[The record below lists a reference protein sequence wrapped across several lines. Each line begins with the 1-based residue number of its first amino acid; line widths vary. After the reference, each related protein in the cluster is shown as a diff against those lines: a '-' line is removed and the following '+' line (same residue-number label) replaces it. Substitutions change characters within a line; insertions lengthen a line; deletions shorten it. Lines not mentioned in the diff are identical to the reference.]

1 MSSVGGLALDPG
13 LAWVKRVRLEQGVA
27 RPWPDR
33 ACGRLRTPRGALPG
47 GQGWLEAVWTEA
59 GRPDALA
66 LVAGDA
72 ADLEALRAQASAAAP
87 GARVTVL
94 ASALA
99 AALEL
104 GAPETGAPDP
114 GATEA
119 ALDAVL
125 DLGHD
130 GIRLQAIAWQRWEG
144 RLYPRSA
151 GGLGSLPLGGSRLDE
166 DLAAVCRGQAARPPA
181 DAPGFAEL
189 KELFGAARGPFV
201 RPLLRGDL
209 VELPAR
215 EASET
220 FRGWLERLQTALLT
234 LVEAAREAR
243 VGRVLAVGGLLE
255 LGPVRELVERAFAGG
270 PALVSARAPSFVAC
284 RGAARALLLPPQPVA
299 AAALGVPVR
308 VGGRVALR
316 PLVAAGDPLPGP
328 GFGPLA
334 VRPAPP
340 ASFEPDPLPPSGPL
354 TVHLLDPR
362 PDGPSLAAR
371 VPRHPRLELTWRWTW
386 EEGWSCA
393 WRAGEAGGVVPAA
406 PAPAEE
412 AAALREAIGLDW
424 AARGRAL
431 PVDLLVVFRATRA
444 APAGLALAQVAA
456 ERALS
461 LAAEVARGS
470 QAGPPRLRALAVGD
484 HPQGH
489 IVPAWVTRL
498 SPAWEASPE
507 PVLAFVRELL
517 AAPADGIDPQE
528 AFECALRAAAEL
540 DWRPDAQRVVL
551 VLADAPPHTPEEPP
565 WCPVDWRAEAAGLR
579 ARGVRLLAAHLAA
592 GGVPPSLRQ
601 QALAFVAGLAA
612 EGGAGPSVTVR
623 AGALDELEAALRA
636 LLEAR
641 APDPQARALLARA
654 AIEPS

>member
-1 MSSVGGLALDPG
+1 MSSGGGLALDPG

-33 ACGRLRTPRGALPG
+33 ARGRLRTPRAALPG
-47 GQGWLEAVWTEA
+47 GAAWLEAVWTEA
-59 GRPDALA
+59 GRPEALA

-72 ADLEALRAQASAAAP
+72 ADLEAVRAQASAAAP

-94 ASALA
+94 ACAQA

-104 GAPETGAPDP
+104 GPPEGQD
-114 GATEA
+114 A

-130 GIRLQAIAWQRWEG
+130 GIRLQAISWQRWEG
-144 RLYPRSA
+144 RLYPRPA
-151 GGLGSLPLGGSRLDE
+151 GGLASLPLGGSRLDE
-166 DLAAVCRGQAARPPA
+166 DLAAVCRVEAARPPA

-189 KELFGAARGPFV
+189 KELFGAARGPFA
-201 RPLLRGDL
+201 RPLLTGQL

-220 FRGWLERLQTALLT
+220 FRGWIERLQTALLT

-255 LGPVRELVERAFAGG
+255 LEPVRELVERAFAGG
-270 PALVSARAPSFVAC
+270 PALVHARAPGFVAC

-299 AAALGVPVR
+299 AAALAVPVR
-308 VGGRVALR
+308 AAGRVELRALV
-316 PLVAAGDPLPGP
+316 PAGAPLPGR

-334 VRPAPP
+334 LRPAPP
-340 ASFEPDPLPPSGPL
+340 ADDEPDLLPAGPL
-354 TVHLLDPR
+354 AVHLLDPR
-362 PDGPSLAAR
+362 AGGPAFVAR
-371 VPRHPRLELTWRWTW
+371 LPWQARLEVTWRWSW
-386 EEGWSCA
+386 EQGWSCA
-393 WRAGEAGGVVPAA
+393 WTAGEASGAVTAA
-406 PAPAEE
+406 PAPDEE
-412 AAALREAIGLDW
+412 AAALREASGLDW

-444 APAGLALAQVAA
+444 APPGLALAQAAA
-456 ERALS
+456 ERALG
-461 LAAEVARGS
+461 LAAEVARGA
-470 QAGPPRLRALAVGD
+470 QAGPLRLRALAVGD

-489 IVPAWVTRL
+489 LVPAWVTHL
-498 SPAWEASPE
+498 SPAWESSPE
-507 PVLAFVRELL
+507 PVLGFVRELL

-528 AFECALRAAAEL
+528 AFECALRAAAGL

-551 VLADAPPHTPEEPP
+551 VLADVPPHTPEEPP
-565 WCPVDWRAEAAGLR
+565 WCPVDWKAEAAGLR
-579 ARGVRLLAAHLAA
+579 ARGVRILPAHLAA

-601 QALAFVAGLAA
+601 QALAFLGGLCG
-612 EGGAGPSVTVR
+612 EGGGQPVTVR
-623 AGALDELEAALRA
+623 AGALGELESALEA
-636 LLEAR
+636 LLAAR
-641 APDPQARALLARA
+641 APDPQARALLERVAV
-654 AIEPS
+654 EPS